1 MATRN
6 SGKTGAGRN
15 GGSSRGTPTPTPE
28 VDPSINQAAVG
39 SASAGSA
46 NAEVDEVLAALLEM
60 EASGAETPA
69 QPATEPVQ
77 SEPMRGAANVDVAPD
92 EPVPWSSPAPLAMTG
107 YLSTMPERP
116 LPATRRFGAIILETP
131 MRSTGTDLVAGQPD
145 PRTVPPGPGKEGDVG
160 GPLPAVVVRTDDQK
174 TSVIKRLDSVR
185 DTEWQRKF
193 HAQIDQLYKEIS
205 EQFTTPPDV
214 AEKLLGMLR
223 EARQMMIDT
232 PEEFGNAE
240 YRVMQVAIAVE
251 RRRQSRQ
258 QGRTLGPWLFFYLS
272 FWLVAFA
279 AGLIYSNR
287 ATEYIMLLGRFSQS
301 QVASL
306 SPAMMTML
314 WGGIGGAVAGLYAL
328 WYHIADRQDFNRTYS
343 MWYYIQPLMG
353 LVLGAIM
360 FLILAGGF
368 LIVQVNITDPNNNT
382 GAQLIPYL
390 VAVLAGFKQ
399 DFVYDQLE
407 RLVAVFVPSASKA
420 EVSK

>member
-1 MATRN
+1 
-6 SGKTGAGRN
+6 
-15 GGSSRGTPTPTPE
+15 
-28 VDPSINQAAVG
+28 
-39 SASAGSA
+39 
-46 NAEVDEVLAALLEM
+46 
-60 EASGAETPA
+60 
-69 QPATEPVQ
+69 
-77 SEPMRGAANVDVAPD
+77 
-92 EPVPWSSPAPLAMTG
+92 
-107 YLSTMPERP
+107 

-131 MRSTGTDLVAGQPD
+131 IRGAGTDLVAGQPD
-145 PRTVPPGPGKEGDVG
+145 PRAIPPGPGKEGDIA
-160 GPLPAVVVRTDDQK
+160 GPLPAVIVRTDDQK
-174 TSVIKRLDSVR
+174 TSVITRLDAVR

-214 AEKLLGMLR
+214 AEKLLAMLR

-258 QGRTLGPWLFFYLS
+258 QGRTLGPWLLFYLA

-279 AGLIYSNR
+279 AGLIYANQ
-287 ATEYIMLLGRFSQS
+287 ATAYVRLLGQFSES
-301 QVASL
+301 QVSNL
-306 SPAMMTML
+306 TPALMTML

-368 LIVQVNITDPNNNT
+368 LIVQVDITGPNAST

-407 RLVAVFVPSASKA
+407 RLVAVFVPSATKGEARLSK
-420 EVSK
+420 

>member
-1 MATRN
+1 M
-6 SGKTGAGRN
+6 
-15 GGSSRGTPTPTPE
+15 
-28 VDPSINQAAVG
+28 VAV
-39 SASAGSA
+39 
-46 NAEVDEVLAALLEM
+46 
-60 EASGAETPA
+60 
-69 QPATEPVQ
+69 EPVAR
-77 SEPMRGAANVDVAPD
+77 PIA
-92 EPVPWSSPAPLAMTG
+92 APLATTG
-107 YLSTMPERP
+107 YLSTLPERP

-131 MRSTGTDLVAGQPD
+131 VRSTGVDLVAGQPD
-145 PRTVPPGPGKEGDVG
+145 PRAVPPGPGKEGDIS

-174 TSVIKRLDSVR
+174 TSVIKRLDTVR
-185 DTEWQRKF
+185 DAEWQRKF

-258 QGRTLGPWLFFYLS
+258 QARTLGPWLFFYLS

-279 AGLIYSNR
+279 AGLIYSNQ
-287 ATEYIMLLGRFSQS
+287 ATDYVRILGRFSES

-306 SPAMMTML
+306 TPALMTML

-343 MWYYIQPLMG
+343 MWYYVQPLMG

-399 DFVYDQLE
+399 EFVYDQLE
-407 RLVAVFVPSASKA
+407 RLVAVFVPSAAKADGTRSK
-420 EVSK
+420 